1 MWKVTHKR
9 KNGTYVNDEAMEI
22 GEKIDELM
30 LKNPETASEISPND
44 PIGVIFGKEHPG
56 RVRGLSYGACPTLAF
71 QQSTTRIRGI
81 NFASPD
87 AASPHDKDKFVKI
100 ENELATVKNQVQA
113 LLAYI
118 ASKEDVPEHVAAMVA
133 GLAPN
138 IESGVP
144 SPHEI
149 LGSSGGSKTP

>member
-1 MWKVTHKR
+1 MLKIDSCSLLCCSMIKVELLFLFLCR
-9 KNGTYVNDEAMEI
+9 K
-22 GEKIDELM
+22 KIDELM

-56 RVRGLSYGACPTLAF
+56 RVRELLYGACPTLAF

-81 NFASPD
+81 NFASPN
-87 AASPHDKDKFVKI
+87 AASPHDEDKFVKI
-100 ENELATVKNQVQA
+100 ENELATVKNQVQT

-133 GLAPN
+133 GLVCPFIN
-138 IESGVP
+138 EF
-144 SPHEI
+144 
-149 LGSSGGSKTP
+149 

>member
-1 MWKVTHKR
+1 MSYSY
-9 KNGTYVNDEAMEI
+9 GTLTTYCHTQSFSKQCHCSDSI
-22 GEKIDELM
+22 
-30 LKNPETASEISPND
+30 TASEISPND

-118 ASKEDVPEHVAAMVA
+118 ASKEDVPEHVAAMA
-133 GLAPN
+133 A
-138 IESGVP
+138 
-144 SPHEI
+144 
-149 LGSSGGSKTP
+149 